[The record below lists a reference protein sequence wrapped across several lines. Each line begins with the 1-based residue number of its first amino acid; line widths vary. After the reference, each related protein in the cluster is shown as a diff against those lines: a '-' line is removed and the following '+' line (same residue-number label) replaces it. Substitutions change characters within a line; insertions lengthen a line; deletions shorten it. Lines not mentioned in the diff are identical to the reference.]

1 MTNQFYE
8 SEQDKAQT
16 ADPTM
21 RPDLDPITIEYLEK
35 ACDDFYFEMP
45 DDDFGVYNSRG
56 EQIGSTCSCE
66 DYPCCGHGGE

>member
-1 MTNQFYE
+1 MTTQISDPRTNM
-8 SEQDKAQT
+8 SEWQQENYPQD
-16 ADPTM
+16 D
-21 RPDLDPITIEYLEK
+21 YSG
-35 ACDDFYFEMP
+35 DFYYEMP